1 MRVLLCND
9 DGYRAEGLQTLA
21 RSLSERG
28 HAVTIVAP
36 EEECSGQS
44 HAMTFF
50 RPLLVRRV
58 APNVHAVR
66 GTPADCVY
74 LGLQALLAE
83 TPPDLVIAGIN
94 HGLNVGLDVNYS
106 GTVGAATE
114 AAFLAFR
121 AMAVSMDVDPF
132 RGAPTELS
140 RAFERAAALVTK
152 LVDHLPLLDWPARDI
167 LNLNHPGIEPR
178 GVVAAEC
185 QPHSIYVPHLE
196 PLAAQVRPRDEF
208 QVFVIGGTERA
219 TLSSGSHDV
228 ASLQA
233 GYATVSFLRTHQGS
247 LAGTHQLG
255 AFVSALSQ

>member
-9 DGYRAEGLQTLA
+9 DGYRAEGLRTLA
-21 RSLSERG
+21 QILSMRG
-28 HAVTIVAP
+28 HDVTIVAP

-74 LGLQALLAE
+74 LGLSAVLAK

-94 HGLNVGLDVNYS
+94 HGVNVGLDVNYS

-114 AAFLAFR
+114 AAFLSFR

-132 RGAPTELS
+132 RSAPAELS
-140 RAFERAAALVTK
+140 RAFERTAALVAK
-152 LVDHLPLLDWPARDI
+152 VVDHLSLLDWPERDI

-185 QPHSIYVPHLE
+185 QPHSIYIPHLE
-196 PLAAQVRPRDEF
+196 PLAAQVHPRDDL

-219 TLSSGSHDV
+219 LPSSGSHDV
-228 ASLQA
+228 AALQA
-233 GYATVSFLRTHQGS
+233 GDATLSFLRTHQGS
-247 LAGTHQLG
+247 RAGTQPLG
-255 AFVSALSQ
+255 SLVSALNS